1 MAGNSGILRCIANFS
16 QESTVV
22 RNQFFKVA
30 MAGTIALFAGQAG
43 AQCVNDAHPTLQNE
57 KRATSAIVEG
67 EPFHAQELK
76 EDPKAPSV
84 VTATI
89 YDVHVVHTKR
99 GRVASTI
106 QIRSDNTASRF
117 PMQIGR
123 SYILFLKRAGDI
135 YTVDACGHSGKIAET
150 RKINS
155 SIVPSKRHARKY

>member
-1 MAGNSGILRCIANFS
+1 ML
-16 QESTVV
+16 
-22 RNQFFKVA
+22 RNQFFKVTA
-30 MAGTIALFAGQAG
+30 TAAIFLYAGQAT
-43 AQCVNDAHPTLQNE
+43 AQCVNDSHPTLRNE
-57 KRATSAIVEG
+57 KRATSAIIEG
-67 EPFHAQELK
+67 QAFHAQELK
-76 EDPKAPSV
+76 EDPKAPAV
-84 VTATI
+84 VTATL
-89 YDVHVVHTKR
+89 YDVHVIHTKQ

-106 QIRSDNTASRF
+106 QVRSDNTASRF